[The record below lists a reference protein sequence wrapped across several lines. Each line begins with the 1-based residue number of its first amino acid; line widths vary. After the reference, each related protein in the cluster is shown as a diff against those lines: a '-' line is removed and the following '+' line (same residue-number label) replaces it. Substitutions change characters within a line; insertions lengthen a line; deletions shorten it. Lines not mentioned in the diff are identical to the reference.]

1 MYKIW
6 FKWALGGD
14 ECFAD
19 CQTIELA
26 RRTWDAL
33 NDAGAFMMCTN
44 LSKESIMEDYVVIE
58 YEFDEVITLE

>member
-19 CQTIELA
+19 CPTVELA
-26 RRTWDAL
+26 RRTWGRTTRRRRFYDVREAL
-33 NDAGAFMMCTN
+33 R
-44 LSKESIMEDYVVIE
+44 SIKMEDYVVVE
-58 YEFDEVITLE
+58 LDFDEIITLE

>member
-19 CQTIELA
+19 CPTIELA

-33 NDAGAFMMCTN
+33 NDSGAFMMCT
-44 LSKESIMEDYVVIE
+44 KP
-58 YEFDEVITLE
+58 